1 MTIRP
6 SILLVDDYPDMLYN
20 LSLPLEI
27 AGFQTLTANNGFEAI
42 EILNTHTI
50 DLIVSDIVMPDMDGY
65 ELYHQVRKNSV
76 WINIPF
82 LFLTGC
88 LLDSEIRYGKELG
101 VDDYLIKPIKTDHLL
116 SVVRGKLKRQQ
127 QLMNKYKTSDIS

>member
-1 MTIRP
+1 MTIQP

-27 AGFQTLTANNGFEAI
+27 AGFQTLTASNGFEA
-42 EILNTHTI
+42 LNTLKTYRI
-50 DLIVSDIVMPDMDGY
+50 NLIISDIVMPDMDGY
-65 ELYHQVRKNSV
+65 ELFHHVRKNSV

-82 LFLTGC
+82 VFLTGC
-88 LLDSEIRYGKELG
+88 LLDSEVRYGKELG
-101 VDDYLIKPIKTDHLL
+101 VDDYLVKPIKTEHLL

-127 QLMNKYKTSDIS
+127 QLMNRLNKLL

>member
-27 AGFQTLTANNGFEAI
+27 AGFQTSTASNGIEALD
-42 EILNTHTI
+42 ILKTQTI
-50 DLIVSDIVMPDMDGY
+50 DLILSDIVMPDMDGY
-65 ELYHQVRKNSV
+65 QLFHQVRENSA

-82 LFLTGC
+82 LFITGC

-101 VDDYLIKPIKTDHLL
+101 VDDYLVKPVKTDHLL
-116 SVVRGKLKRQQ
+116 SAVRGKLKRQQ
-127 QLMNKYKTSDIS
+127 QLINRHKSIS

>member
-27 AGFQTLTANNGFEAI
+27 AGFQTLTAGNGHEALD
-42 EILNTHTI
+42 ILNTHAI
-50 DLIVSDIVMPDMDGY
+50 NLIVSDIVMPKMDGY
-65 ELYHQVRKNSV
+65 ELYHHVRNNSG

-88 LLDSEIRYGKELG
+88 LLDSEVRYGKELG
-101 VDDYLIKPIKTDHLL
+101 VDDYLVKPIKTDHLL

-127 QLMNKYKTSDIS
+127 QLLDRYKSNLM

>member
-27 AGFQTLTANNGFEAI
+27 AGFQTSTASNGIEALD
-42 EILNTHTI
+42 ILKTQTI
-50 DLIVSDIVMPDMDGY
+50 DLILSDIVMPDMDGY
-65 ELYHQVRKNSV
+65 QLFHQVRENSA

-82 LFLTGC
+82 LFITGC

-101 VDDYLIKPIKTDHLL
+101 VDDYLVKPVKTDHLL
-116 SVVRGKLKRQQ
+116 SAVRGKLKRQQ
-127 QLMNKYKTSDIS
+127 QLINRHKLTS

>member
-1 MTIRP
+1 MTFQ
-6 SILLVDDYPDMLYN
+6 SCILLVDDHPDLLYN

-27 AGFQTLTANNGFEAI
+27 AGYQTLTAHNGLEALD
-42 EILNTHTI
+42 ILQTQKI
-50 DLIVSDIVMPDMDGY
+50 DLILSDIVMPDMDGY
-65 ELYHQVRKNSV
+65 ELYHQVRENSA

-101 VDDYLIKPIKTDHLL
+101 VDDYLIKPIKTNHLL

-127 QLMNKYKTSDIS
+127 QLYKLSDSLP